1 MIGPDKMYDPA
12 GSPVRSPVR
21 SPPNSPISSPACH
34 TAGSPVHSAGSPVH
48 SAGSPVHSARIVV
61 SSPAKP
67 PAVHSPVGLPVSSPA
82 RESDEEAAVAPWPD
96 EERRRVLFAAFKA
109 ARAVNPADWDGR
121 LRFWRERV
129 VGEARASG
137 DAALSLA
144 RLHHRY
150 ADPRPPLGL
159 TTVLREMMREGAL
172 VRESE
177 MGGGA
182 GHGWLWGAGRLAL
195 TPLRWARDSLL
206 GGRGD
211 VIAPDEC
218 LILPSVVE
226 EAVSAVLAW
235 RAGRPHAAAV
245 AVRLSAVIEAAV
257 WPNEATLCMALRVL
271 QQRQQLTTLTIDG
284 VEVVKFAAPG
294 AVHAPPLSPVDVG
307 VMKLEMAQG
316 LLGAR
321 AHAQRQRAHT
331 LKEDARAHV
340 REGSKRQALRCLRA
354 CKRVQ
359 QQLERVEQ
367 QQESLEH
374 LLESVHAAHTDAM
387 VIQAFQAGKAAL
399 HKVLQS
405 GPDTDAV
412 DALMDE
418 IQQLKEEQED
428 VSHAISQDISGT
440 DDLEL
445 EEELSALLL
454 LDEAPPTASS
464 TLLPELPRVP
474 QASPD
479 CHGSDVAGRMS
490 EWLLSDV
497 ELDLSRLQ
505 IHGDVARSHGNITG
519 LQASDRQTSVMDA
532 L

>member
-12 GSPVRSPVR
+12 GSPVRSPP
-21 SPPNSPISSPACH
+21 SSPISPPACH
-34 TAGSPVHSAGSPVH
+34 TADSPVHSARSPVH
-48 SAGSPVHSARIVV
+48 LARIVV

-82 RESDEEAAVAPWPD
+82 CDSDEAAVAVTPWPD

-121 LRFWRERV
+121 LRFWRERM

-144 RLHHRY
+144 RLQHRY

-159 TTVLREMMREGAL
+159 ATVLREMMREGAL

-245 AVRLSAVIEAAV
+245 AVRLSAMVEAAV

-331 LKEDARAHV
+331 LKEEARAHV

-387 VIQAFQAGKAAL
+387 VIQAFQAGKVAL

-454 LDEAPPTASS
+454 LEEAPPTTS
-464 TLLPELPRVP
+464 TLLPELPQVP
-474 QASPD
+474 QAGPD
-479 CHGSDVAGRMS
+479 CHGRVS
-490 EWLLSDV
+490 ERLLSDA

-505 IHGDVARSHGNITG
+505 IHGDVARSHGNFTG